1 VNHFGVLQKR
11 FKSELGRDLVLLT
24 ITFDPARD
32 QPDVLDQYSRQ
43 WNANPET
50 WRFLTGSLPEIRRV
64 LALFGVAAFP
74 DDGLMDH
81 SLHTALVDRRGT
93 LVANIEGNQYSS
105 DQLVD
110 LTRTV
115 LQTR

>member
-1 VNHFGVLQKR
+1 MDR
-11 FKSELGRDLVLLT
+11 
-24 ITFDPARD
+24 
-32 QPDVLDQYSRQ
+32 YSRQ
-43 WNANPET
+43 WNADPGT
-50 WRFLTGSLPEIRRV
+50 WRFLTGSVPEVQRV

-81 SLHTALVDRRGT
+81 SLHTALVDRSGT

-110 LTRTV
+110 LTRSV
-115 LQTR
+115 LAGRGGTPARK